1 MSSAPHPVFEQ
12 LNAKYAVIFYRNH
25 RRPVTLERHRLIE
38 IRRRQMKKTLF
49 TAAAVAL
56 SAAAF
61 APLAHAGDDSAKT
74 TGVVAGAATG
84 AVVAGPVGAVVGG
97 AMGLTT
103 GAVIDD
109 ASKPKKET
117 VIIRKQ
123 PDVVIQDE
131 PSDVI
136 VDQ

>member
-1 MSSAPHPVFEQ
+1 
-12 LNAKYAVIFYRNH
+12 
-25 RRPVTLERHRLIE
+25 
-38 IRRRQMKKTLF
+38 MKKTLF
-49 TAAAVAL
+49 ITAAIAL
-56 SAAAF
+56 SAAGF
-61 APLAHAGDDSAKT
+61 APLAHADDSAKT

-117 VIIRKQ
+117 IIIKKRQ

>member
-1 MSSAPHPVFEQ
+1 
-12 LNAKYAVIFYRNH
+12 
-25 RRPVTLERHRLIE
+25 
-38 IRRRQMKKTLF
+38 MKKTLF
-49 TAAAVAL
+49 ISAAIAL
-56 SAAAF
+56 SAAGF
-61 APLAHAGDDSAKT
+61 APLAHADDDSAKT

-84 AVVAGPVGAVVGG
+84 AVVGGPVGAVVGG

-109 ASKPKKET
+109 AKRPKTQT
-117 VIIRKQ
+117 VIIKKQQ